1 MFEVNLVQDQ
11 GLRGS
16 AAMGAAP
23 QRPEWTAGKAIDGN
37 TNQSYSSNSC
47 AITDFDRNRNTSVW
61 WKMWLQKRFN
71 VAYIEIYFRS
81 ESKYMYIKK

>member
-23 QRPEWTAGKAIDGN
+23 HRPEWTAGKAIDGN
-37 TNQSYSSNSC
+37 TDQDYLSNSC

-71 VAYIEIYFRS
+71 VAYIEIYFRF